1 MFGFDGL
8 DTPTV
13 VVWLSA
19 LGAFASI
26 IAVGIPLVTR
36 DSRGSRMKM
45 VTAKRR
51 ELGRR
56 QMKETAAAPTA
67 SLRDSVKES
76 RTALM
81 KTILGKLNLTNLLSA
96 ENLKEQL
103 AQAGFRGQS
112 AAVGFVFARV
122 VGGVVGLCLMLFLL
136 SVWKDFPYPFIAKII
151 ITAVGGLFGFM
162 LPKILVANLAQKRQT
177 EMGAAFPDAMD
188 LMVIC
193 VEAGLSIE
201 NTFDRLTEEI
211 ADTSPVL
218 AQEIGLAS
226 AELAYLNDRRQA
238 YENFAM
244 RTGLPAA
251 KSLST
256 TLVQSESYGT
266 PVAVALKV
274 LSNEKR
280 GERMSVA
287 EKKAAALPAQL
298 TVPMIV
304 FFLPVLFMVVIGPA
318 IIQIMNL

>member
-1 MFGFDGL
+1 MFDIEGL
-8 DTPTV
+8 DTPTI
-13 VVWLSA
+13 VVWLAA

-26 IAVGIPLVTR
+26 VAVGLPLLSR

-45 VTAKRR
+45 VAAKRR
-51 ELGRR
+51 ELGLR
-56 QMKETAAAPTA
+56 QVKESTPQTT

-81 KTILGKLNLTNLLSA
+81 KTILGKLNLTELLSSD
-96 ENLKEQL
+96 NLKEQL

-112 AAVGFVFARV
+112 AAVSFVFSRV
-122 VGGVVGLCLMLFLL
+122 IGGIVGVGAILFLL

-151 ITAVGGLFGFM
+151 MTAVGGLFGFL
-162 LPKILVANLAQKRQT
+162 LPKILVSNMAQKRQA
-177 EMGAAFPDAMD
+177 EMAAAFPDAMD

-211 ADTSPVL
+211 AESSPVL
-218 AQEIGLAS
+218 AEEIGLAS
-226 AELAYLNDRRQA
+226 AELAYLSDRRQA

-244 RTGLPAA
+244 RTALPAV
-251 KSLST
+251 KSLTT
-256 TLVQSESYGT
+256 TLAQSESYGT

-318 IIQIMNL
+318 VIQIMNL

>member
-1 MFGFDGL
+1 MFGIDNI
-8 DTPTV
+8 DAPTL
-13 VVWLSA
+13 VVWLAA

-26 IAVGIPLVTR
+26 VAVGLPLLSR

-45 VTAKRR
+45 VSAKRR
-51 ELGRR
+51 ELGLR
-56 QMKETAAAPTA
+56 QVQENTPQVTT
-67 SLRDSVKES
+67 LRDSVKES

-81 KTILGKLNLTNLLSA
+81 KSILGKLNLTELLSA
-96 ENLKEQL
+96 DKLKEQL

-112 AAVGFVFARV
+112 AAVGFVFSRV
-122 VGGVVGLCLMLFLL
+122 VGGVVGVSLMLFLL
-136 SVWKDFPYPFIAKII
+136 SVWKDFPYPFIGKII
-151 ITAVGGLFGFM
+151 ITVVGGLFGFF
-162 LPKILVANLAQKRQT
+162 LPKILVSNMAQKRQT
-177 EMGAAFPDAMD
+177 EMTAAFPDAMD

-211 ADTSPVL
+211 AESSPVL
-218 AQEIGLAS
+218 AEEIGLAS

-244 RTGLPAA
+244 RTALPAV
-251 KSLST
+251 KSLTT
-256 TLVQSESYGT
+256 TLAQSESYGT

-280 GERMSVA
+280 AERMSIA

-318 IIQIMNL
+318 VIQIINL